1 MVRLLV
7 GLGLVLVFVFV
18 AAQAAFTIGEWEQ
31 GMVVQF
37 GNPKRIIQEPG
48 LYFKIPGVQNLVR
61 FEKRIL
67 TTDARE
73 AEYITLD
80 KKRVLVD
87 HVSRWRIEDPLQFY
101 RSVRDRIRAMARLDD
116 IISARLRQE
125 IATHNFLDLIRENRE
140 AIMAVVTKETR
151 ETAKDFGIMV
161 TDVRIKRLDLPDE
174 VQSSVFARMRA
185 ERERI
190 AKRYRAEGE
199 EQAQELRAGADRER
213 EVILATAYE
222 TGEKLKGEGDA
233 EATSIYANAFGKDAE
248 FYAFTRRLQAYEKIL
263 SKDTTL
269 VLSSDSELL
278 SYLQSPGTA
287 RGSSE

>member
-1 MVRLLV
+1 MVLRLVV
-7 GLGLVLVFVFV
+7 GLGLVLVFV
-18 AAQAAFTIGEWEQ
+18 AAQAVFTIGEWEQ

-48 LYFKIPGVQNLVR
+48 LYFKLPVAQNLVR
-61 FEKRIL
+61 FEKRVL

-73 AEYITLD
+73 SEYITLD

-101 RSVRDRIRAMARLDD
+101 RSVRDRRRAMARLDD

-125 IATHNFLDLIRENRE
+125 IATHNFLDLIREKRE
-140 AIMAVVTKETR
+140 AIMTIVTRDTR
-151 ETAKDFGIMV
+151 ETAKSFGIEV
-161 TDVRIKRLDLPDE
+161 TDVRIKRLDLPEE
-174 VQSSVFARMRA
+174 VQASVFARMRA

-199 EQAQELRAGADRER
+199 EQAQHLRAAADREC

-222 TGEKLKGEGDA
+222 ASEKLKGAGDA
-233 EATSIYANAFGKDAE
+233 EATSTYGQAYGQDAE

-263 SKDTTL
+263 SNDTTL
-269 VLSSDSELL
+269 VLNSDSELL
-278 SYLQSPGTA
+278 SYLQGPGQ
-287 RGSSE
+287 GLSE

>member
-1 MVRLLV
+1 MTRLLV
-7 GLGLVLVFVFV
+7 GLGLVFVVV
-18 AAQAAFTIGEWEQ
+18 AVQTVFTIGEWEQ

-48 LYFKIPGVQNLVR
+48 LHFKLPGIQNLVR
-61 FEKRIL
+61 FEKRVL
-67 TTDARE
+67 TTDARA

-87 HVSRWRIEDPLQFY
+87 HVSRWRIQDPLQYY
-101 RSVRDRIRAMARLDD
+101 RSVRDQIRAVARLDD
-116 IISARLRQE
+116 IIAARFRQE
-125 IATHNFLDLIRENRE
+125 IATHNFLDLIREKRE
-140 AIMAVVTKETR
+140 EIMATVTKATR
-151 ETAKDFGIMV
+151 ETAKTFGIEV

-174 VQSSVFARMRA
+174 VQASVFARMRA

-199 EQAQELRAGADRER
+199 ERAQQLRAVADRER

-222 TGEKLKGEGDA
+222 TSEKLKGGGDA
-233 EATSIYANAFGKDAE
+233 EATGIYANAFGKDAE

-263 SKDTTL
+263 SSDTTL
-269 VLSSDSELL
+269 VLNSNSELL
-278 SYLQSPGTA
+278 EYLQSPGTA
-287 RGSSE
+287 RGSSH

>member
-1 MVRLLV
+1 MVPRLII
-7 GLGLVLVFVFV
+7 GLGLVLVFV

-48 LYFKIPGVQNLVR
+48 LYFKLPVAQNLVR
-61 FEKRIL
+61 FEKRVL

-73 AEYITLD
+73 SEYITLD

-87 HVSRWRIEDPLQFY
+87 HVSRWRIDDPLQFY

-125 IATHNFLDLIRENRE
+125 IATHNFLDLIREKRE
-140 AIMAVVTKETR
+140 DIMAIVTKDTR
-151 ETAKDFGIMV
+151 ETAKTFGIEV
-161 TDVRIKRLDLPDE
+161 TDVRIKRLDLPEE
-174 VQSSVFARMRA
+174 VQASVFARMRA

-199 EQAQELRAGADRER
+199 EQAQQIRASADRER

-222 TGEKLKGEGDA
+222 SSEKLKGEGDA

-263 SKDTTL
+263 SNDTTL
-269 VLSSDSELL
+269 LLNPDSELL
-278 SYLQSPGTA
+278 NYLQSPG
-287 RGSSE
+287 SSPPASE

>member
-1 MVRLLV
+1 MARLLV
-7 GLGLVLVFVFV
+7 GLGLVLVFV

-48 LYFKIPGVQNLVR
+48 LYFKLPGVQNLVR

-101 RSVRDRIRAMARLDD
+101 RSVRDRIRAMSRLDD

-140 AIMAVVTKETR
+140 EIMAVVTKETR

-174 VQSSVFARMRA
+174 VQASVFARMRA

-233 EATSIYANAFGKDAE
+233 EATNIYAGAFGKDAE

-269 VLSSDSELL
+269 VLNADSELL
-278 SYLQSPGTA
+278 NYLQSPGT
-287 RGSSE
+287 E

>member
-1 MVRLLV
+1 MLPRILV
-7 GLGLVLVFVFV
+7 GLGLIAVFVG
-18 AAQAAFTIGEWEQ
+18 AQAAFTIGEWEQ

-48 LYFKIPGVQNLVR
+48 LYFKLPIAQNLVR
-61 FEKRIL
+61 FERRVL

-73 AEYITLD
+73 SEYITLD

-125 IATHNFLDLIRENRE
+125 IATHNFLDLIREKRE
-140 AIMAVVTKETR
+140 DIMAIVTKDTR
-151 ETAKDFGIMV
+151 ETAKSFGIEV
-161 TDVRIKRLDLPDE
+161 TDVRIKRLDLPEE
-174 VQSSVFARMRA
+174 VQASVFARMRA

-199 EQAQELRAGADRER
+199 EQAQQLRAAADRER

-222 TGEKLKGEGDA
+222 TSESLKGEGDA

-248 FYAFTRRLQAYEKIL
+248 FYAFTRRLQTYEKIL
-263 SKDTTL
+263 NTDTTL
-269 VLSSDSELL
+269 VLNPDSELL
-278 SYLQSPGTA
+278 NYLQSPGNA
-287 RGSSE
+287 EK

>member
-1 MVRLLV
+1 MVPRLV
-7 GLGLVLVFVFV
+7 IGLGLVLVFV

-48 LYFKIPGVQNLVR
+48 LYFKLPVAQNLVR
-61 FEKRIL
+61 FEKRVL

-73 AEYITLD
+73 SEYITLD

-125 IATHNFLDLIRENRE
+125 IATHNFLDLIREKRE
-140 AIMAVVTKETR
+140 DIMAIVTKDTR
-151 ETAKDFGIMV
+151 ETAKTFGIEV
-161 TDVRIKRLDLPDE
+161 TDVRIKRLDLPEE
-174 VQSSVFARMRA
+174 VQASVFARMRA

-199 EQAQELRAGADRER
+199 EQAQQLRAAADRER

-222 TGEKLKGEGDA
+222 SSEKLKGEGDA
-233 EATSIYANAFGKDAE
+233 EATSIYATAFGKDAE
-248 FYAFTRRLQAYEKIL
+248 FYAFTRRLQTYEKIL
-263 SKDTTL
+263 SNDTTL
-269 VLSSDSELL
+269 ILNPDSELL
-278 SYLQSPGTA
+278 NYLQSPG
-287 RGSSE
+287 SSPPASE

>member
-1 MVRLLV
+1 MTRLLV
-7 GLGLVLVFVFV
+7 GLGLVFIVV
-18 AAQAAFTIGEWEQ
+18 ATQTVFTIGEWEQ

-48 LYFKIPGVQNLVR
+48 LYFKLPGIQNLVR
-61 FEKRIL
+61 FEKRVL
-67 TTDARE
+67 TTDARA

-87 HVSRWRIEDPLQFY
+87 HVSRWRIQDPLQYY
-101 RSVRDRIRAMARLDD
+101 RSVRDQIRAVARLDD
-116 IISARLRQE
+116 MIAARFRQE
-125 IATHNFLDLIRENRE
+125 IATHDFLDLIRENRE
-140 AIMAVVTKETR
+140 EIMATVTKATR
-151 ETAKDFGIMV
+151 ETAKTFGIEV

-174 VQSSVFARMRA
+174 VQASVFARMRA

-199 EQAQELRAGADRER
+199 EQAQQLRAVADRER

-222 TGEKLKGEGDA
+222 TSEKLKGGGDA

-263 SKDTTL
+263 SSDTTL
-269 VLSSDSELL
+269 VLNSNSELL
-278 SYLQSPGTA
+278 EYLQSPGTA
-287 RGSSE
+287 RGSSQ

>member
-1 MVRLLV
+1 MVPRLII
-7 GLGLVLVFVFV
+7 GLGLVLVFV

-48 LYFKIPGVQNLVR
+48 LYFKLPVAQNLVR
-61 FEKRIL
+61 FEKRVL

-73 AEYITLD
+73 SEYITLD

-87 HVSRWRIEDPLQFY
+87 HVSRWRIDDPLQFY

-125 IATHNFLDLIRENRE
+125 IATHNFLDLIREKRE
-140 AIMAVVTKETR
+140 DIMAIVTKDTR
-151 ETAKDFGIMV
+151 ETAKTFGIEV
-161 TDVRIKRLDLPDE
+161 TDVRIKRLDLPEE
-174 VQSSVFARMRA
+174 VQASVFARMRA

-199 EQAQELRAGADRER
+199 EQAQQIRAGADRER

-222 TGEKLKGEGDA
+222 SSEKLKGEGDA
-233 EATSIYANAFGKDAE
+233 EATRIYADAFGKDAE

-263 SKDTTL
+263 SNDTTL
-269 VLSSDSELL
+269 LLDPDSELL
-278 SYLQSPGTA
+278 NYLQSPGS
-287 RGSSE
+287 GSPASE

>member
-1 MVRLLV
+1 MTRLLV
-7 GLGLVLVFVFV
+7 GLGLVLVFV

-48 LYFKIPGVQNLVR
+48 LYFKWPGVQNLLR

-101 RSVRDRIRAMARLDD
+101 RSVRNRIRAMARLDD

-140 AIMAVVTKETR
+140 EIMAVVTKDTR

-174 VQSSVFARMRA
+174 VQASVFARMRA

-233 EATSIYANAFGKDAE
+233 EATGIYANAFGKDAE

-269 VLSSDSELL
+269 VLSADSQLL
-278 SYLQSPGTA
+278 NYLQSPGTVQ
-287 RGSSE
+287 GSSE

>member
-1 MVRLLV
+1 MTRLLV
-7 GLGLVLVFVFV
+7 GLGLVLVFV

-48 LYFKIPGVQNLVR
+48 LYFKWPGVQNLLR

-101 RSVRDRIRAMARLDD
+101 RSVRNRIRAMARLDD

-140 AIMAVVTKETR
+140 EIMAVVTKETR
-151 ETAKDFGIMV
+151 VTAKDFGIMV

-174 VQSSVFARMRA
+174 VQASVFARMRA

-213 EVILATAYE
+213 DVILATAYE
-222 TGEKLKGEGDA
+222 TGEKLKGDGDA
-233 EATSIYANAFGKDAE
+233 EATNIYANAFGKDAE

-269 VLSSDSELL
+269 VLNADSELL
-278 SYLQSPGTA
+278 NYLQSPGTEH
-287 RGSSE
+287 GSSE

>member
-1 MVRLLV
+1 MVPRLII
-7 GLGLVLVFVFV
+7 GLGLVLVFV

-48 LYFKIPGVQNLVR
+48 LYFKMPVAQNLVR
-61 FEKRIL
+61 FEKRVL

-73 AEYITLD
+73 SEYITLD

-87 HVSRWRIEDPLQFY
+87 HVSRWRIDDPLQFY

-125 IATHNFLDLIRENRE
+125 IATHNFLDLIREKRE
-140 AIMAVVTKETR
+140 DIMAIVTKDTR
-151 ETAKDFGIMV
+151 ETAKSFGIEV
-161 TDVRIKRLDLPDE
+161 TDVRIKRLDLPEE
-174 VQSSVFARMRA
+174 VQASVFARMRA

-199 EQAQELRAGADRER
+199 EQAQQIRASADRER

-222 TGEKLKGEGDA
+222 SSEKLKGEGDA

-263 SKDTTL
+263 SNDTTL
-269 VLSSDSELL
+269 LLNPDSELL
-278 SYLQSPGTA
+278 NYLQSPG
-287 RGSSE
+287 SSPPASE

>member
-1 MVRLLV
+1 MLRIII
-7 GLGLVLVFVFV
+7 GLGLVLVFV
-18 AAQAAFTIGEWEQ
+18 ASQAAFTIGQWEQ

-48 LYFKIPGVQNLVR
+48 LYFKLPMAQNLVR
-61 FEKRIL
+61 FEQRVL
-67 TTDARE
+67 TTDAHE
-73 AEYITLD
+73 SEYITLD

-87 HVSRWRIEDPLQFY
+87 HVSRWRIADPLEFY

-125 IATHNFLDLIRENRE
+125 IATHNFLDLIRAKRE
-140 AIMAVVTKETR
+140 DIMAIVTKDTR
-151 ETAKDFGIMV
+151 ETSKTFGIEV
-161 TDVRIKRLDLPDE
+161 LDVRIKRLDLPEE
-174 VQSSVFARMRA
+174 VQASVFARMRA

-199 EQAQELRAGADRER
+199 EQAQQIRAGADRER

-222 TGEKLKGEGDA
+222 TSEKLKGEGDA
-233 EATSIYANAFGKDAE
+233 EATNIYAQAFGKDAE

-263 SKDTTL
+263 ASDTTL
-269 VLSSDSELL
+269 VLKPDSELL
-278 SYLQSPGTA
+278 NYLQSPG
-287 RGSSE
+287 R

>member
-1 MVRLLV
+1 MLRIII
-7 GLGLVLVFVFV
+7 GAGLVLVFV
-18 AAQAAFTIGEWEQ
+18 ASQAAFTIGQWEQ

-48 LYFKIPGVQNLVR
+48 LYFKLPMAQNVAR
-61 FEKRIL
+61 FEKRVL

-73 AEYITLD
+73 SEYITLD

-87 HVSRWRIEDPLQFY
+87 HVSRWRIADPLEFY

-125 IATHNFLDLIRENRE
+125 IATHNFLDLIRAKRE
-140 AIMAVVTKETR
+140 DIMAIVTKDTR
-151 ETAKDFGIMV
+151 ETSKTFGIEV
-161 TDVRIKRLDLPDE
+161 LDVRIKRLDLPEE
-174 VQSSVFARMRA
+174 VQASVFARMRA

-199 EQAQELRAGADRER
+199 EQAQQIRAGADRER

-222 TGEKLKGEGDA
+222 TSEKLKGEGDA
-233 EATSIYANAFGKDAE
+233 EATNIYAQAFGKDAE

-263 SKDTTL
+263 ASDTTL
-269 VLSSDSELL
+269 VLKPDSELL
-278 SYLQSPGTA
+278 NYLQSPG
-287 RGSSE
+287 R

>member
-1 MVRLLV
+1 MVPRLV
-7 GLGLVLVFVFV
+7 IGLGLVLVFV

-48 LYFKIPGVQNLVR
+48 LYFKLPLAQNLVR
-61 FEKRIL
+61 FEKRVL

-73 AEYITLD
+73 SEYITLD

-125 IATHNFLDLIRENRE
+125 IATHNFLDLIREKRE
-140 AIMAVVTKETR
+140 DIMAIVTKDTR
-151 ETAKDFGIMV
+151 ETAKTFGIEV
-161 TDVRIKRLDLPDE
+161 TDVRIKRLDLPEE
-174 VQSSVFARMRA
+174 VQASVFARMRA

-199 EQAQELRAGADRER
+199 EQAQQLRAAADRER

-222 TGEKLKGEGDA
+222 SSEKLKGEGDA

-263 SKDTTL
+263 TNDTTL
-269 VLSSDSELL
+269 VLNPDSQLL
-278 SYLQSPGTA
+278 NYLQSPG
-287 RGSSE
+287 SSLQASE

>member
-1 MVRLLV
+1 MVPRLV
-7 GLGLVLVFVFV
+7 IGLGLVLVFV

-48 LYFKIPGVQNLVR
+48 LYFKLPVAQNLVR

-73 AEYITLD
+73 SEYITLD

-87 HVSRWRIEDPLQFY
+87 HVSRWRIEEPLQFY

-125 IATHNFLDLIRENRE
+125 IATHNFLDLIREKRE
-140 AIMAVVTKETR
+140 DIMAIVTKDTR
-151 ETAKDFGIMV
+151 ETAKTFGIEV
-161 TDVRIKRLDLPDE
+161 TDVRIKRLDLPE
-174 VQSSVFARMRA
+174 QVQASVFARMRA

-199 EQAQELRAGADRER
+199 EQAQQLRAAADRER

-222 TGEKLKGEGDA
+222 SSEKLKGEGDA

-263 SKDTTL
+263 SNDTTL
-269 VLSSDSELL
+269 ILNPDSELL
-278 SYLQSPGTA
+278 HYLQSPGSGLPA
-287 RGSSE
+287 GE

>member
-1 MVRLLV
+1 MVPRLII
-7 GLGLVLVFVFV
+7 GLGLVLVFV

-48 LYFKIPGVQNLVR
+48 LYFKMPVAQNLVR
-61 FEKRIL
+61 FEKRVL

-73 AEYITLD
+73 SEYITLD

-87 HVSRWRIEDPLQFY
+87 HVSRWRIDDPLQFY

-125 IATHNFLDLIRENRE
+125 IATHNFLDLIREKRE
-140 AIMAVVTKETR
+140 DIMAIVTKDTR
-151 ETAKDFGIMV
+151 ETAKSFGIEV
-161 TDVRIKRLDLPDE
+161 TDVRIKRLDLPEE
-174 VQSSVFARMRA
+174 VQASVFARMRA

-199 EQAQELRAGADRER
+199 EQAQQIRASADRER

-222 TGEKLKGEGDA
+222 SSEKLKGEGDA

-263 SKDTTL
+263 SNDTTL
-269 VLSSDSELL
+269 LLNPDSELL
-278 SYLQSPGTA
+278 NYLQSPG
-287 RGSSE
+287 SSPSASE

>member
-1 MVRLLV
+1 MVPRLV
-7 GLGLVLVFVFV
+7 IGLGLVLVFV

-48 LYFKIPGVQNLVR
+48 LYFKLPVAQNLVR
-61 FEKRIL
+61 FEKRVL
-67 TTDARE
+67 TTDAHE
-73 AEYITLD
+73 SEYITLD

-87 HVSRWRIEDPLQFY
+87 HVSRWRIEYPLQFY

-125 IATHNFLDLIRENRE
+125 IATHNFLDLIREKRE
-140 AIMAVVTKETR
+140 DIMAIVTKDTR
-151 ETAKDFGIMV
+151 ETAKTFGIEV
-161 TDVRIKRLDLPDE
+161 ADVRIKRLDLPEE
-174 VQSSVFARMRA
+174 VQASVFARMRA

-199 EQAQELRAGADRER
+199 EQAQQLRAAADRER

-222 TGEKLKGEGDA
+222 SSEKLKGAGDA
-233 EATSIYANAFGKDAE
+233 KATSIYANAFGKDAE

-263 SKDTTL
+263 SNDTTL
-269 VLSSDSELL
+269 VLNPDSELL
-278 SYLQSPGTA
+278 NYLQSPG
-287 RGSSE
+287 SSPQASE

>member
-1 MVRLLV
+1 MARLLV
-7 GLGLVLVFVFV
+7 GLGLVLFFV

-48 LYFKIPGVQNLVR
+48 LYFKLPGVQNLVR

-140 AIMAVVTKETR
+140 EIMAVVTKDTR

-233 EATSIYANAFGKDAE
+233 KATSIYANAFGKDAE

-269 VLSSDSELL
+269 VLNADSELL
-278 SYLQSPGTA
+278 NYLQSPGTA
-287 RGSSE
+287 RRSSE

>member
-1 MVRLLV
+1 MARLLV
-7 GLGLVLVFVFV
+7 GLGLVLVFV

-37 GNPKRIIQEPG
+37 GNPRRIIQEPG
-48 LYFKIPGVQNLVR
+48 LYFKLPGVQNLVR

-101 RSVRDRIRAMARLDD
+101 RSVRNRIRAMSRLDD

-140 AIMAVVTKETR
+140 EIMAVVTKETR

-174 VQSSVFARMRA
+174 VQASVFARMRA

-233 EATSIYANAFGKDAE
+233 EATNIYAGAFGKDAE

-269 VLSSDSELL
+269 VLNADSELL
-278 SYLQSPGTA
+278 NYLQSPGT
-287 RGSSE
+287 E

>member
-1 MVRLLV
+1 MVPRLV
-7 GLGLVLVFVFV
+7 IGLGLVLVFV

-48 LYFKIPGVQNLVR
+48 LYFKLPVAQNLVR

-73 AEYITLD
+73 SEYITLD

-87 HVSRWRIEDPLQFY
+87 HVSRWRIEEPLQFY

-125 IATHNFLDLIRENRE
+125 IATHNFLDLIREKRE
-140 AIMAVVTKETR
+140 DIMAIVTKDTR
-151 ETAKDFGIMV
+151 ETAKTFGIEV
-161 TDVRIKRLDLPDE
+161 TDVRIKRLDLPE
-174 VQSSVFARMRA
+174 QVQASVFARMRA

-199 EQAQELRAGADRER
+199 EQAQQLRAAADRER

-222 TGEKLKGEGDA
+222 SSEKLKGEGDA

-263 SKDTTL
+263 SNDTTL
-269 VLSSDSELL
+269 ILNRTRTLNS
-278 SYLQSPGTA
+278 
-287 RGSSE
+287 

>member
-1 MVRLLV
+1 MVPRLV
-7 GLGLVLVFVFV
+7 IGLGLVLVFV

-48 LYFKIPGVQNLVR
+48 LYFKLPVAQNLVR
-61 FEKRIL
+61 FEKRVL

-73 AEYITLD
+73 SEYITLD

-125 IATHNFLDLIRENRE
+125 IATHNFLDLIREKRE
-140 AIMAVVTKETR
+140 DIMAIVTKDTR
-151 ETAKDFGIMV
+151 ETAKTFGIEV
-161 TDVRIKRLDLPDE
+161 TDVRIKRLDLPEE
-174 VQSSVFARMRA
+174 VQASVFARMRA

-199 EQAQELRAGADRER
+199 EQAQQLRAAADRER

-222 TGEKLKGEGDA
+222 SSEKLKGEGDA

-263 SKDTTL
+263 TNDTTL
-269 VLSSDSELL
+269 ILNPDSELL
-278 SYLQSPGTA
+278 NYLQSPG
-287 RGSSE
+287 SSLQASD

>member
-1 MVRLLV
+1 MVLRLVV
-7 GLGLVLVFVFV
+7 GLGLVLVFV

-48 LYFKIPGVQNLVR
+48 LYFKLPVAQNLVR

-73 AEYITLD
+73 SEYITLD

-101 RSVRDRIRAMARLDD
+101 RSVRDRRRAMARLDD

-125 IATHNFLDLIRENRE
+125 IATHNFLDLIREKRE
-140 AIMAVVTKETR
+140 DIMTIVTRDTR
-151 ETAKDFGIMV
+151 ETAKSFGIEV
-161 TDVRIKRLDLPDE
+161 TDVRIKRLDLPEE
-174 VQSSVFARMRA
+174 VQASVFARMRA

-199 EQAQELRAGADRER
+199 EQAQELRAAADRER

-222 TGEKLKGEGDA
+222 ASEKLKGAGDA
-233 EATSIYANAFGKDAE
+233 EATSTYGQAYGQDAE

-263 SKDTTL
+263 SNDTTL
-269 VLSSDSELL
+269 VLNPDSELL
-278 SYLQSPGTA
+278 NYLQGPGQ
-287 RGSSE
+287 GLSE

>member
-1 MVRLLV
+1 MLRIII
-7 GLGLVLVFVFV
+7 GLGLALVFV
-18 AAQAAFTIGEWEQ
+18 ASQAAFTIGQWEQ

-48 LYFKIPGVQNLVR
+48 LYFKLPMAQNLVR
-61 FEKRIL
+61 FEKRVL

-73 AEYITLD
+73 SEYITLD

-87 HVSRWRIEDPLQFY
+87 HVSRWRIADPLEFY

-125 IATHNFLDLIRENRE
+125 IATHNFLDLIRAKRE
-140 AIMAVVTKETR
+140 DIMAIVTKDTR
-151 ETAKDFGIMV
+151 ETSKTFGIEV
-161 TDVRIKRLDLPDE
+161 LDVRIKRLDLPEE
-174 VQSSVFARMRA
+174 VQASVFARMRA

-199 EQAQELRAGADRER
+199 EQAQQIRAGADRER

-222 TGEKLKGEGDA
+222 TSEKLKGEGDA
-233 EATSIYANAFGKDAE
+233 EATNVYAQAFGKDAE

-263 SKDTTL
+263 GTDTTL
-269 VLSSDSELL
+269 VLNPDSELL
-278 SYLQSPGTA
+278 NYLQSPG
-287 RGSSE
+287 R